1 MHKIKQYS
9 LSYYFTIELVK
20 NVNLIPKFKKLYL
33 FDKNQIQIKNKI
45 FRRIKTQKKTNF
57 ISGIKAI
64 SINIFILNLFIRTIL
79 NMSNIRNKSS
89 FITLKINGPG
99 NKKIIYSSACGQKY
113 SMPDE
118 LYINGAKNSKVVYNY
133 KFKEKENEVKLIWNG
148 IVSNCDCLFFGCK
161 DIIEI
166 DLSHLDTKQITS
178 MSGMFYECNSLTYV
192 NLSYI
197 NTSRVKKM
205 NYMFYNC
212 FFLNSIDL

>member
-1 MHKIKQYS
+1 M
-9 LSYYFTIELVK
+9 
-20 NVNLIPKFKKLYL
+20 
-33 FDKNQIQIKNKI
+33 
-45 FRRIKTQKKTNF
+45 
-57 ISGIKAI
+57 
-64 SINIFILNLFIRTIL
+64 NLFIRTIL

-99 NKKIIYSSACGQKY
+99 NKKIISSSTCGQKY

-118 LYINGAKNSKVVYNY
+118 LYINGTKNSRVVYNY
-133 KFKEKENEVKLIWNG
+133 KFKEKENEVKLFWNG

-166 DLSHLDTKQITS
+166 DLSHLDTKQVTS